1 MKQIISSINAKGMNE
16 VKTELWNEH
25 SIRFVQVEDEWWA
38 VGKDVATALGYA
50 KPENAII
57 THVSNEDKTS
67 SLIQGSGSNYKS
79 KTIIINEF
87 GTYDLVFSSKLPQA
101 KEFKRWVFNV
111 IKQLRD
117 SAGIEGFQIFR
128 TLDKEHQKQMMSNLS
143 KSLKKPVRK
152 DFIKANTI
160 ANKAVS
166 TANGYPKMIKK
177 AEMSPTM
184 LAQREAI
191 LKDAV
196 ELMGMKDKYGLDLSV
211 SKTIYKKVSVNE

>member
-1 MKQIISSINAKGMNE
+1 M
-16 VKTELWNEH
+16 KTEIWNNHE
-25 SIRFVQVEDEWWA
+25 IRFVQVDEEW
-38 VGKDVATALGYA
+38 VGIAKDISDALGYRDA
-50 KPENAII
+50 NSMTKKINSKYSVYAKMADMNQKYLALTEFGIYKAIFNSKKPEA
-57 THVSNEDKTS
+57 E
-67 SLIQGSGSNYKS
+67 QFQ
-79 KTIIINEF
+79 E
-87 GTYDLVFSSKLPQA
+87 
-101 KEFKRWVFNV
+101 WVFNV
-111 IKQLRD
+111 IKALREN
-117 SAGIEGFQIFR
+117 AGIEGFQIFR

-184 LAQREAI
+184 LAQRETI

>member
-1 MKQIISSINAKGMNE
+1 M
-16 VKTELWNEH
+16 KTEIWNNHE
-25 SIRFVQVEDEWWA
+25 IRFVQVDEEW
-38 VGKDVATALGYA
+38 VGIAKDISDALGYRDA
-50 KPENAII
+50 NSMTKKINPKYSVYAKMADMNQKYLALTEFGIYKAIFNSKKPEA
-57 THVSNEDKTS
+57 E
-67 SLIQGSGSNYKS
+67 QFQ
-79 KTIIINEF
+79 E
-87 GTYDLVFSSKLPQA
+87 
-101 KEFKRWVFNV
+101 WVFNV
-111 IKQLRD
+111 IKALREN
-117 SAGIEGFQIFR
+117 AGIEGFQIFR

-184 LAQREAI
+184 LAQREPI

>member
-1 MKQIISSINAKGMNE
+1 MADMNQ
-16 VKTELWNEH
+16 KYLALTEFGIYKAIFN
-25 SIRFVQVEDEWWA
+25 S
-38 VGKDVATALGYA
+38 K
-50 KPENAII
+50 KPEA
-57 THVSNEDKTS
+57 E
-67 SLIQGSGSNYKS
+67 QFQ
-79 KTIIINEF
+79 E
-87 GTYDLVFSSKLPQA
+87 
-101 KEFKRWVFNV
+101 WVFNV
-111 IKQLRD
+111 IKALREN
-117 SAGIEGFQIFR
+117 AGIEGFQIFR

-184 LAQREAI
+184 LAQREPI